1 MALQGQRR
9 SGDQSGVGTA
19 LSPTADIGGACL
31 IFWQEDGSLFLPTTN
46 PCSREFESNL
56 MIDAE
61 QKRSIPQFRLVQE
74 FSVYGTLNNCESFLV
89 S

>member
-31 IFWQEDGSLFLPTTN
+31 IFWQEKVLSSYPQLTHVAGN
-46 PCSREFESNL
+46 SNQ
-56 MIDAE
+56 I
-61 QKRSIPQFRLVQE
+61 
-74 FSVYGTLNNCESFLV
+74 
-89 S
+89 